1 MTSQSLIC
9 TGCFDS
15 ALLMAAGG
23 EGGGA
28 GVHVKLNAV
37 PIPDADPQTL
47 SIPEETFPFILPW
60 RRKGCTLSSVR

>member
-1 MTSQSLIC
+1 MTSQSFIC

-23 EGGGA
+23 EGGG
-28 GVHVKLNAV
+28 VELNAV